1 MLRLRMRGVTPPLH
15 HLEVEHRALLYYRD
29 TLWLS
34 RTKVLHR
41 VIELKEEIVNFI
53 SYGNN
58 NDEGN

>member
-1 MLRLRMRGVTPPLH
+1 MRGVTPPLH